1 MKESDIV
8 MNRITI
14 IIHILASL
22 VETSSTS
29 HSPNNRRY
37 LTQVLQI
44 GATLAISEVRRIV
57 LNTHLGMG
65 DVYTLNIL
73 SVIITLQWL
82 GVEDGRIPNTSMSA
96 LTIHDEKH
104 AAKFARLNM
113 LPVFSNVGAWCPLHS
128 YSNEWLLKID
138 LGTLTTAT

>member
-44 GATLAISEVRRIV
+44 GATFAISEVRRIV

-73 SVIITLQWL
+73 SVIITLQ
-82 GVEDGRIPNTSMSA
+82 
-96 LTIHDEKH
+96 
-104 AAKFARLNM
+104 
-113 LPVFSNVGAWCPLHS
+113 
-128 YSNEWLLKID
+128 
-138 LGTLTTAT
+138 